1 LTIDNQCF
9 NIELASPIHFTKDAT
24 CYIQLPQQVD
34 PNSKAKV
41 KFKTGINRD
50 TFGGVL
56 LYNMQ
61 RKECASINTQLLV
74 IWGWKSYRLYSHMY
88 LIEHESI
95 PTWDK
100 DKLEKLHNVYN
111 SWYDIDPGTVEWLLN
126 DNTKLKTK
134 CETSYGGLEMKA
146 IISEEKE
153 SYPSQRPLWVNPNR

>member
-1 LTIDNQCF
+1 
-9 NIELASPIHFTKDAT
+9 
-24 CYIQLPQQVD
+24 

-61 RKECASINTQLLV
+61 RKECASVNTQLVV
-74 IWGWKSYRLYSHMY
+74 IWGWKSYRLYAHMY

-126 DNTKLKTK
+126 DNTKLNTK
-134 CETSYGGLEMKA
+134 CET
-146 IISEEKE
+146 
-153 SYPSQRPLWVNPNR
+153 